1 MRPLEAL
8 VMDIIYT
15 ITDTRLGRLL
25 VASSAKGLC
34 MVSIGKSDAELERKI
49 HDQFPS
55 ESVKRD
61 DRAMRATAADV
72 KGRIEGKNLDAKV
85 PLDLRGTPFQMD
97 VWKEMLR
104 IRAGTTR
111 SYGDVAKRIGK
122 PKAFRAVAQACGA
135 NPVAVV
141 VPCHR
146 VVGSSGGLGGYGL
159 GLDRKIAMLAA
170 EGVSNPK
177 WSR

>member
-8 VMDIIYT
+8 GMDIIYT

-34 MVSIGKSDAELERKI
+34 MVSIGKSDADLERKI

-55 ESVKRD
+55 ESVRRD
-61 DRAMRATAADV
+61 DRAM
-72 KGRIEGKNLDAKV
+72 
-85 PLDLRGTPFQMD
+85 
-97 VWKEMLR
+97 
-104 IRAGTTR
+104 
-111 SYGDVAKRIGK
+111 
-122 PKAFRAVAQACGA
+122 RAVAQACGA

-146 VVGSSGGLGGYGL
+146 VVASAGQLGGYGL
-159 GLDRKIAMLAA
+159 GLDRKIAILAA

-177 WSR
+177 WSADG

>member
-1 MRPLEAL
+1 
-8 VMDIIYT
+8 
-15 ITDTRLGRLL
+15 
-25 VASSAKGLC
+25 
-34 MVSIGKSDAELERKI
+34 MVSIGKSDSELERKV
-49 HDQFPS
+49 HDHFAD

-61 DRAMRATAADV
+61 DRGMRSLLDTV
-72 KGRIEGKNLDAKV
+72 KKRIEGKGLSEKL

-104 IRAGTTR
+104 IPAGKTL
-111 SYGDVAKRIGK
+111 SYGDVAKRIGR

-146 VVGSSGGLGGYGL
+146 VVAAGGALGGYGL
-159 GLDRKIAMLAA
+159 GLDRKISLLAA
-170 EGVSNPK
+170 EGVESPAWTAN
-177 WSR
+177 SGT

>member
-1 MRPLEAL
+1 M
-8 VMDIIYT
+8 
-15 ITDTRLGRLL
+15 
-25 VASSAKGLC
+25 
-34 MVSIGKSDAELERKI
+34 SIAESEKDLERKI

-55 ESVKRD
+55 EPVKRD
-61 DRAMRATAADV
+61 DRAMRLTANDV
-72 KGRIEGKNLDAKV
+72 KSRVGGRNLDVKV

-104 IRAGTTR
+104 IPAGATR
-111 SYGDVAKRIGK
+111 SYGDVAKRIGR

-146 VVGSSGGLGGYGL
+146 VVASGGRLGGYGL
-159 GLDRKIAMLAA
+159 GLDRKIFLLAV
-170 EGVSNPK
+170 EGVENPK
-177 WSR
+177 WRS